1 MTTTKHRNPSMI
13 ARVVVALVGVGCLL
27 LAVQGAVQAT
37 SQGVALMSDR
47 EHDLHALQ
55 RHVDV
60 ETLWRQFAE
69 QVPTGSRVSLI
80 PTRTNKDL
88 WHQRLSEFAAL
99 HGCVVVQG
107 ASQDYSVSVASVQR
121 KRPTSAG
128 VRLVVRKVG

>member
-1 MTTTKHRNPSMI
+1 MTMTKRRDPTLV

-37 SQGVALMSDR
+37 GQGVALMSNRD
-47 EHDLHALQ
+47 HDLHALQ

-88 WHQRLSEFAAL
+88 WQQRLSEFAAL

-107 ASQDYSVSVASVQR
+107 PSQDYSVGVASVQR
-121 KRPTSAG
+121 KRPDG
-128 VRLVVRKVG
+128 VGMRLVVRKVA